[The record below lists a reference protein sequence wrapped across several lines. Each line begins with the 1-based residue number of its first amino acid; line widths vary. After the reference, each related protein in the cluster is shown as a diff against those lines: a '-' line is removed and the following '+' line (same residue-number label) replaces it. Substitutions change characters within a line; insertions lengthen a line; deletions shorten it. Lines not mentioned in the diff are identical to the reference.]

1 MKNSNSIIG
10 LALIGLAFGLL
21 YYNSKQIEKTRPAN
35 DDFLPSATQQET
47 ATEAGGTATTVVES
61 EFEPV
66 VAGGS
71 EATETVGSVLHEAAD
86 TVKVAENAEIQTDLT
101 LSNEFISVDF
111 SKVGGAIKEIRFLKT
126 KNGGMDD
133 FVFNE
138 GSHVTALQLS
148 RREPGGATRL
158 LNYKFE
164 VVRSDS
170 HSVIFEYD
178 TGKGVKFVRSYTLN
192 TADSEGPYA
201 IDHVT
206 TVVNS
211 STELPIKIGSSTDT
225 ELLMTLG
232 TALPVDSD
240 KRGEF
245 QSFAYFDGEDDEFIK
260 STYFTGSKGM
270 FGIGAK
276 SPRSTF
282 ELQNQPIEWAAVKNQ
297 FFVSVFTPETPASSV
312 YARSIDVSDI
322 VETEASTTG
331 IVGMIAFNPGVIQ
344 PQSELQIKGTYY
356 VGPKEYKRLVR
367 LGDHQDLLMQFGF
380 FGAISKILLSL
391 MYWIQGFVGNWGVS
405 IILMTVIVKLVFWPL
420 TSYSA
425 QSSKKMQLLQEP
437 MKELREKY
445 ADKPEKMQRETMALF
460 KTYGVNPLAG
470 CLPMLVQIPIF
481 IGLYWM
487 LRTSSELRYESFL
500 WIQDLS
506 LPDTVARIGG
516 FPINIMPLINGAAM
530 MVQMNLTPMSPTA
543 DPMQQRLMR
552 FMPIM
557 FLFIMYGFSSGL
569 VLYWTVQAILSI
581 VQTLLVYRKTGMT
594 ELKPVNATPAP
605 AAAAKRAK
613 PRTGKK
619 R

>member
-21 YYNSKQIEKTRPAN
+21 YINSTRIEETRG
-35 DDFLPSATQQET
+35 QQDGFIPPEV
-47 ATEAGGTATTVVES
+47 EQSGDYGTTSQQTVES

-66 VAGGS
+66 AVNVE
-71 EATETVGSVLHEAAD
+71 EAHGLQSV
-86 TVKVAENAEIQTDLT
+86 VKPNTLALTDNSGEISTDLT
-101 LSNEFISVDF
+101 LSNDYISVDF

-126 KNGGMDD
+126 KKGGEDD
-133 FVFNE
+133 FIFNE

-148 RREPGGATRL
+148 RREADGQTRL
-158 LNYKFE
+158 LNYKFDI
-164 VVRSDS
+164 VRSDS
-170 HSVIFEYD
+170 HSVLFEYD
-178 TGKGVKFVRSYTLN
+178 TGKGVKFVRSYQLTRN
-192 TADSEGPYA
+192 EDEGPYA

-206 TVVNS
+206 TIVND
-211 STELPIKIGSSTDT
+211 STELPIKIGASADT

-245 QSFAYFDGEDDEFIK
+245 QSFAYYNGEDDEFIK
-260 STYFTGSKGM
+260 SRYFTGSKGM

-276 SPRSTF
+276 SPQSSF
-282 ELQNQPIEWAAVKNQ
+282 EFHDKTVKWAAVKNQ

-312 YARSIDVSDI
+312 YARSIDVSNI
-322 VETEASTTG
+322 VETENSTTG

-344 PQSELQIKGTYY
+344 PSSELQIKGTYY
-356 VGPKEYKRLVR
+356 VGPKAYKRLLR
-367 LGDHQDLLMQFGF
+367 LGDKQDLLMQFGF

-391 MYWIQGFVGNWGVS
+391 LLWIQGYVGNWGVA

-425 QSSKKMQLLQEP
+425 QSSKKMQLLQGP
-437 MKELREKY
+437 MKELKEKY

-481 IGLYWM
+481 LGLYWM
-487 LRTSSELRYESFL
+487 LRTSADLRFESFL
-500 WIQDLS
+500 WIKDLS
-506 LPDTVARIGG
+506 LPDTVAHIAG
-516 FPINIMPLINGAAM
+516 FPLNIMPIIYGGAM
-530 MVQMNLTPMSPTA
+530 LFQMNLTPMSPTA
-543 DPMQQRLMR
+543 DAAQQRLMR
-552 FMPIM
+552 FMPVM
-557 FLFIMYGFSSGL
+557 FLFIMYSFSSGL
-569 VLYWTVQAILSI
+569 VLYWTVQSVLSI
-581 VQTLLVYRKTGMT
+581 VQTLLVYRKTSNA
-594 ELKPVNATPAP
+594 ELKPVVPV
-605 AAAAKRAK
+605 AAAAGKKGRAK
-613 PRTGKK
+613 GGKK